1 MHIVKISA
9 ARMPSR
15 CWGRYVHVAVIEVEP
30 GIRPH
35 DVVISERSRGV
46 RRIVDVWRKCNVG
59 KTARSA
65 SERALSEARAL
76 AAKLNAG
83 FPA

>member
-1 MHIVKISA
+1 MYIVKISA

-15 CWGRYVHVAVIEVEP
+15 CWGRYVHVAVLEVER

-35 DVVISERSRGV
+35 EVVISERSRGV
-46 RRIVDVWRKCNVG
+46 RRIVEVWRKCSVG

-83 FPA
+83 FPT

>member
-1 MHIVKISA
+1 MYIVKISP

-15 CWGRYVHVAVIEVEP
+15 CWGRYVNIAVLEVEP
-30 GIRPH
+30 GISPH
-35 DVVISERSRGV
+35 DVTISERSRGV
-46 RRIVDVWRKCNVG
+46 RRVVECWRKCSVG

-76 AAKLNAG
+76 ADKLNAEV
-83 FPA
+83 PS